1 MPPLAPSIQPA
12 AEEQEAVPVA
22 PVKRKRS
29 SAKKAFDAYLRG
41 RRGGTRPDMFI
52 PKLSFLRLVQE
63 IAGERKSDLRFQQE
77 AVDILQE
84 TAENLVVERFKKCAR
99 IADLCR
105 MDTVRSEHWNFVRQ
119 EEEEEAIPC
128 LGRS

>member
-1 MPPLAPSIQPA
+1 MPDNNDATSAEPAPEEDAPRPA
-12 AEEQEAVPVA
+12 
-22 PVKRKRS
+22 KRK
-29 SAKKAFDAYLRG
+29 A
-41 RRGGTRPDMFI
+41 RREFSI
-52 PKLSFLRLVQE
+52 PKVSFRRLVQE
-63 IAGERKSDLRFQQE
+63 IASEYKSDLRFQQE

-84 TAENLVVERFKKCAR
+84 TAEGLVVERFKKCAR

-119 EEEEEAIPC
+119 EEEEEAVPC